1 MKIGKAVYAKDLTP
15 EERRR
20 WVEKHDDYVYA
31 GEHEILVSPEAYHL
45 SIGFL
50 SDRSIPKARS
60 CKEGYFGD

>member
-1 MKIGKAVYAKDLTP
+1 MEIGNAIYAKKLTP
-15 EERRR
+15 EERRK
-20 WVEKHDDYVYA
+20 WVEKHDDYL
-31 GEHEILVSPEAYHL
+31 GEPEILIPAETYHL